1 MVVNF
6 LFFQDLYNLGA
17 RKIVVIGLPPFG
29 CLPSQRT
36 LAGGIQ
42 RDCVSLYNQA
52 AQKYNPKLPR
62 KLSMLQKK
70 LSGATIVYGDIYE
83 MLLHIIQRPSDY
95 GKFIIT
101 IDDTSLAV
109 NSLIYFYTNI
119 LYHKLLQVLWNRRTD
134 VVGQESLKVGHYVIE
149 NQIYV
154 LMIPS
159 MCFGI
164 VSTLQRG
171 HMRFL

>member
-52 AQKYNPKLPR
+52 AQKYNLKLSR

-101 IDDTSLAV
+101 IDDTSPGGKFSDL
-109 NSLIYFYTNI
+109 
-119 LYHKLLQVLWNRRTD
+119 
-134 VVGQESLKVGHYVIE
+134 
-149 NQIYV
+149 
-154 LMIPS
+154 
-159 MCFGI
+159 
-164 VSTLQRG
+164 
-171 HMRFL
+171 FLH